1 MALSE
6 PIRFFDLSRR
16 VWIVAACA
24 AIAGAG
30 GRAAADGPHPRVL
43 FVCRY
48 GAVKSA
54 ITRELFLQR
63 ARERRISVDAS
74 SRALTPEADH
84 LPNALL
90 EAVLAEGIDPRVQ
103 PLAALDTADLAVADL
118 VVFFDLPA
126 STPPC
131 KRLLDWSDTP
141 SMVQSYPQARR
152 VILERLDGLLD
163 ELAAGRMPGALCAA
177 IP

>member
-24 AIAGAG
+24 ALAGAG
-30 GRAAADGPHPRVL
+30 GPAAADGPHPRVL

-103 PLAALDTADLAVADL
+103 PLAALDTADL
-118 VVFFDLPA
+118 FDLPA